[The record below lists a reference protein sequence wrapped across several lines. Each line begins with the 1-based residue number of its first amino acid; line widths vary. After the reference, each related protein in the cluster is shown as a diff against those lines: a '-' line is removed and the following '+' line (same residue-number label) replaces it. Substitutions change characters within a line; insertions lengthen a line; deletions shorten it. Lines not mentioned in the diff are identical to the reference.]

1 MTGSRLAGRVT
12 ALFVCLAT
20 VGGAYAAPAIPGDL
34 ANYKAVETTP
44 VVVFGKN
51 SRKTVEDFA
60 AAHQLDAAALRKR
73 HAASGLVICGRAHGA
88 GQLTLANNVITTAS
102 HVFFDEMGKPRAET
116 CRFEIVDDGA
126 TVSVGIDMK
135 SIVAGTKDPYSLPAV
150 HDWAVARLE
159 LPLVGPRPYDLA
171 DKADAADPVE
181 FVARGHIDWGQAH
194 HLSLEACKLH
204 DQLNKSV
211 EGTREFSMDCETG
224 DGASGGALF
233 DEATGTDKLCGV
245 LVGYR
250 SIRPWSAL
258 PFSSQHYNFIVTV
271 EGAFRD
277 AVTAMAQPKVA
288 GADTTLH

>member
-1 MTGSRLAGRVT
+1 MTGSRLAGCVT

-20 VGGAYAAPAIPGDL
+20 SGGAQAAPALSADL
-34 ANYKAVETTP
+34 VAYKAISPTP

-51 SRKTVEDFA
+51 SRKTVEEFA
-60 AAHQLDAAALRKR
+60 ASHQLDAAALRKR
-73 HAASGLVICGRAHGA
+73 HAASGLVVCGRAHGA

-102 HVFFDEMGKPRAET
+102 HVLFDENGKPRAET
-116 CRFEIVDDGA
+116 CRFEIVDGEA

-135 SIVAGTKDPYSLPAV
+135 SIVAGTRDPYKLAAV
-150 HDWAVARLE
+150 HDWAVAKLE
-159 LPLVGPRPYDLA
+159 LPISGPRPYDLA
-171 DKADAADPVE
+171 EKADAADPVE
-181 FVARGHIDWGQAH
+181 FVARGHIDWGQAR

-204 DQLNKSV
+204 DQLNKSE

-233 DEATGTDKLCGV
+233 DEASGTDKLAAV

-258 PFSSQHYNFIVTV
+258 PFSTQHYNFVVTV

-277 AVTAMAQPKVA
+277 AVTAMAQPKIA
-288 GADTTLH
+288 GTDAALH